1 MDNSRV
7 AAVFEELADRL
18 ELLGD
23 SPFKVRAYRAFAAGI
38 RVLVEP
44 IEDIAARDELIEMPG
59 VGKAITKKVESLVA
73 TGTFPALEK
82 ARAETPSGL
91 LEVLKIPGFGPKLV
105 RVVWQEAGV
114 TNLPELLRA
123 CEEDRLAKLPSIGQ
137 KKQARILSAVK
148 ILLEG
153 GGGVLLALALDGA
166 RIMITAL
173 EEAGAKRVA
182 VVGEARRGLEIVHE
196 LVLIVDGLTVS
207 QIAKCLKKSDDELL
221 LEGLVESAGE
231 VAVTLQARGRAR
243 LYPVAHAAWVTELL
257 TRTGDAAHLS
267 WLEDRAEKK
276 GGLRKVAQGARSE
289 KEVYEALDLPFI
301 PPELREGPCPLVP
314 ADLVDEGA
322 VRGVFHVHTDW
333 SDGVATIVVMA
344 QAAAKAGNTYVG
356 ISDHSQAASYA
367 NGLTALRLKE
377 QALAMVAARKEVP
390 EITILHGV
398 EVDILADG
406 TLDLPDECL
415 ESLDFV
421 IASVHTKFNMSMP
434 DMTARIIRAISH
446 PLVTI
451 LGHPTGRLLLGRKG
465 YVFDLEKVA
474 KAAVANDAYLEI
486 NANPH
491 RLDLAPPMVRKA
503 AELGARFVIN
513 PDAHAA
519 RGFDDTRLGVTVA
532 RRAGVNRDLVL
543 NTLDRDEIVSLLA
556 LRKKRAKK
564 RLAGF
569 HGSGLRSGSTN

>member
-7 AAVFEELADRL
+7 ATVFEELADRL

-38 RVLVEP
+38 RVLAEP
-44 IEDIAARDELIEMPG
+44 IEDIAGRDELIDMPG
-59 VGKAITKKVESLVA
+59 VGKAITKKVETLVA

-91 LEVLKIPGFGPKLV
+91 LDVLKIPGLGPKSARLL
-105 RVVWQEAGV
+105 WQEAAV
-114 TNLPELLRA
+114 TSLPELLRA
-123 CEEDRLAKLPSIGQ
+123 CEDGRVSKLPAFGA
-137 KKQARILSAVK
+137 KKQERILGAVR

-166 RIMITAL
+166 RIMIAAL
-173 EEAGAKRVA
+173 EEAGAKKVA

-196 LVLIVDGLTVS
+196 LVMIVEGLTVT

-243 LYPVAHAAWVTELL
+243 LYPVSHGSWVMELL
-257 TRTGDAAHLS
+257 ARTGDETHLR

-276 GGLRKVAQGARSE
+276 GGLSKLARGARSE
-289 KEVYEALDLPFI
+289 KDVYAALDLPFI
-301 PPELREGPCPLVP
+301 PPELREGPCPVVP
-314 ADLVDEGA
+314 ENLLPEGG

-333 SDGVATIVVMA
+333 SDGVASIVAMA
-344 QAAAKAGNTYVG
+344 KAAAKAGNAYVG

-367 NGLTALRLKE
+367 NGLTEARLKE
-377 QALAMVAARKEVP
+377 QAVAIVAARKAAP

-406 TLDLPDECL
+406 TLDLPDQCL

-421 IASVHTKFNMSMP
+421 IASVHTRFNMSVS
-434 DMTARIIRAISH
+434 DMTARIVRALSH
-446 PLVTI
+446 PLVTM

-465 YVFDLEKVA
+465 YVFDLEEVA
-474 KAAVANDAYLEI
+474 KAAVANDTYLEI

-503 AELGARFVIN
+503 AAFGARFVIN

-532 RRAGVNRDLVL
+532 RRAGMNRDNVL
-543 NTLDRDEIVSLLA
+543 NALGRDEIVSLLA
-556 LRKKRAKK
+556 ARKKRAKK
-564 RLAGF
+564 RLAAAAF
-569 HGSGLRSGSTN
+569 